1 MKDNKHKNQD
11 TQTQQNNEHEPKV
24 KKEPKVDFKKEIE
37 QLKNEIKKQQDI
49 IDNLKSKN
57 ILLELEI
64 KKVNDD
70 FIKQLEIKSKQ
81 AQEILE
87 QKTNELEQKHD
98 QKVNDA
104 VFKVY
109 KYKMEPLLDAI
120 NHFTKIVNQD
130 YEDPKVQA
138 FVYGFKMFAQNM
150 VDGLENLKITKIT
163 PKAGDLLNDDTMEVF
178 EVVENTN
185 LPSMQVL
192 EVVHDGFK
200 FEDKVIK
207 FASVKVAK

>member
-1 MKDNKHKNQD
+1 MKDNKQKNQD
-11 TQTQQNNEHEPKV
+11 TQAQQNNEHEPKV

-49 IDNLKSKN
+49 IENLKSKN